1 MLFSLVS
8 LPQFWRNL
16 VKSLMNSKMLKYFQ
30 ACLYWKI
37 RRKNRSGWEA
47 KSHGSELFL
56 ETKMKRWIGEREFPS
71 HFSMK
76 FLLIVLILL
85 DSLQSTEM
93 KRLIPDSSTLEPP
106 LVLLNSWYRTRE
118 KELQK
123 HLPSLLLWSQQEII
137 KQLPCSLLPFYNA
150 KEIGNLL
157 PPGTRNPGEERTPLL
172 ENVCSSHSS
181 NVSNSISHVNSV
193 PFFSLVQAI
202 FPSFHNNKENPLFW

>member
-1 MLFSLVS
+1 
-8 LPQFWRNL
+8 
-16 VKSLMNSKMLKYFQ
+16 
-30 ACLYWKI
+30 
-37 RRKNRSGWEA
+37 
-47 KSHGSELFL
+47 
-56 ETKMKRWIGEREFPS
+56 MKRWIGEREFPS

-193 PFFSLVQAI
+193 PFFPLYKLS
-202 FPSFHNNKENPLFW
+202 FPLSTTTKKILFSGKAEVFLRGTNSKDQTIWQS